1 MSDLAPAV
9 SEDQPAEH
17 RNVEQTQTRSDSS
30 ARRRHRRR
38 ERRVFG
44 LCVKKKN
51 GNLLASVFD
60 MTVVVLLSTALAEPG
75 WFTLHGGG
83 CYRLIT
89 DSDVRRDVQHL
100 GLSSFFPMGSFIADN
115 PAAASYYYKFSNE
128 VLVNCVDPQAVYV
141 LHSIIALSF
150 VAIASGLAAFILDLV
165 GPRKTF
171 LKHFRHFAVLNIFT
185 VLLCVTITGFAY
197 WSAQQIEHVQEMTK
211 QHVGSKVQVQFDVAF
226 YLVSAAGLVGVV
238 SVACNTL
245 KPCPRR
251 TRDDRQHLLSEHPSM
266 DNLSTVPYIFA
277 LPPPPP
283 PYAP

>member
-1 MSDLAPAV
+1 MSDLAPAA

-17 RNVEQTQTRSDSS
+17 RNDEQPQTRSD
-30 ARRRHRRR
+30 RRRHRRR

-100 GLSSFFPMGSFIADN
+100 GLSSFFPMGSFIANN

-128 VLVNCVDPQAVYV
+128 GMSTVFIVLQCLYY
-141 LHSIIALSF
+141 LCIIIAH
-150 VAIASGLAAFILDLV
+150 
-165 GPRKTF
+165 T
-171 LKHFRHFAVLNIFT
+171 
-185 VLLCVTITGFAY
+185 
-197 WSAQQIEHVQEMTK
+197 
-211 QHVGSKVQVQFDVAF
+211 
-226 YLVSAAGLVGVV
+226 
-238 SVACNTL
+238 
-245 KPCPRR
+245 
-251 TRDDRQHLLSEHPSM
+251 
-266 DNLSTVPYIFA
+266 
-277 LPPPPP
+277 
-283 PYAP
+283 